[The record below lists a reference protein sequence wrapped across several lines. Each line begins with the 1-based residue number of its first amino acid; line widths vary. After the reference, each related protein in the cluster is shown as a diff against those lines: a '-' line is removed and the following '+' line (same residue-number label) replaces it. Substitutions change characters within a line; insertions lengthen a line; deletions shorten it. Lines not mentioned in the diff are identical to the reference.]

1 MWCIKSVNKMIW
13 ATNKLAHDT
22 ILQERYEV
30 KAIIVEQ
37 RLFSVSRL
45 AYKVKL
51 SQRIRNIVLL
61 P

>member
-1 MWCIKSVNKMIW
+1 MIW
-13 ATNKLAHDT
+13 ATNKLAYDT

-37 RLFSVSRL
+37 RLFSASRL
-45 AYKVKL
+45 AYKTKL